1 MSEPLEINLDLDKL
15 FQPAWATSPTDPNKY
30 ARYDGTEGE
39 SRGDRRLVVL
49 APVATVAPGHRVA
62 QAATADL
69 ALKGVL
75 MALRASLGIPRADLG
90 ATVLAVAPVV
100 QISVRNP

>member
-39 SRGDRRLVVL
+39 SRRL
-49 APVATVAPGHRVA
+49 
-62 QAATADL
+62 
-69 ALKGVL
+69 
-75 MALRASLGIPRADLG
+75 SEE
-90 ATVLAVAPVV
+90 
-100 QISVRNP
+100 